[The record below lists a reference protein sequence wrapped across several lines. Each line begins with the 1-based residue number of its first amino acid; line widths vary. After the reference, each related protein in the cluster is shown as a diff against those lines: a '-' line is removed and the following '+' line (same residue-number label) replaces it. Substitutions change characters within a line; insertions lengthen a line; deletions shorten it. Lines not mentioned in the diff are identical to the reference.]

1 MPYKSE
7 KLIKLGGT
15 SLDRRR
21 KLSDEDRDK
30 VIASK
35 GNVSQRKC
43 AEIFGISCRLVQF
56 LWMPEKHNENIKR
69 RQERGGSKA
78 YYDKE
83 KHRESMKRTRHYK
96 QEIYLVDK
104 TND

>member
-30 VIASK
+30 VIALK

-43 AEIFGISCRLVQF
+43 AEIFGISRRLVQF
-56 LWMPEKHNENIKR
+56 LWMPEKH
-69 RQERGGSKA
+69 
-78 YYDKE
+78 KE